1 MRRHDKAAG
10 ARAGIRRIALAAA
23 LVAIGA
29 VIALPAAASAST
41 VADCQGKIQQLRAQ
55 TETVAISGQN
65 AEGDRAGL
73 TSKLD
78 EASVKL
84 GTGKTADAVL
94 KLEDFKAKVQ
104 QLADAGHVASTDA
117 QSLIAGADD
126 AIACINSLSA

>member
-29 VIALPAAASAST
+29 VIALPGAASAST
-41 VADCQGKIQQLRAQ
+41 VEECQAKIDQLSAQ
-55 TETVAISGQN
+55 TQTVAISGQN
-65 AEGDRAGL
+65 ADMDRAGL
-73 TSKLD
+73 VAKLD
-78 EASVKL
+78 EASAKL
-84 GTGKTADAVL
+84 DIGKSADAVL

-104 QLADAGHVASTDA
+104 QLDAAGKVSAEDA
-117 QSLIAGADD
+117 QALIAGADD